1 MNAAMILAFS
11 VTVLAVAFLA
21 QRTSESLNLCR

>member
-11 VTVLAVAFLA
+11 VTVLVVARST
-21 QRTSESLNLCR
+21 QRASELLRLCR